1 MAYTIKYYLHYGI
14 FGRQLFN
21 TIISWGTARK
31 VALAVWIAVTLAEL
45 FVLWRVHKK
54 GGCTDEK
61 ISRPARENGRNCG
74 GLRRVKGDPH
84 NTVLRFH
91 SRPTNKKCIMALAQM
106 MKEQYGNQIA
116 GWYGDAVGSETE

>member
-1 MAYTIKYYLHYGI
+1 MFGKGITAFFVFTRGAAVRGKRLFDTDCLCIRNALKWKYRQERKRRKGMAYTIKYYLHYGI

-45 FVLWRVHKK
+45 FALWRVHKK

-61 ISRPARENGRNCG
+61 ISRPARENGR
-74 GLRRVKGDPH
+74 
-84 NTVLRFH
+84 
-91 SRPTNKKCIMALAQM
+91 
-106 MKEQYGNQIA
+106 E
-116 GWYGDAVGSETE
+116 